1 MQLHNDLCCYTILHT
16 NETKYFVILYI
27 YKYCY
32 TLRINCFNMNW
43 YNNIKESIVHQMKKN
58 NKLDLLN
65 NVIKDKNIFIK

>member
-1 MQLHNDLCCYTILHT
+1 
-16 NETKYFVILYI
+16 
-27 YKYCY
+27 
-32 TLRINCFNMNW
+32 MNW